1 MKTAN
6 ETMTAA
12 DILKQQID
20 AAEIIIQSRKK
31 MIEEAADRIQGMS
44 FDACKHM
51 NSLSGS
57 SLACHASNI
66 ISFATQMAQACSD
79 LQQAQDWK
87 RDAEGKLDFLA
98 NY

>member
-31 MIEEAADRIQGMS
+31 IISDCDDRIRSQS
-44 FDACKHM
+44 FDACKQM

-57 SLACHASNI
+57 SLTCHASNI

-87 RDAEGKLDFLA
+87 RDAEGKLDFLS
-98 NY
+98 ND

>member
-20 AAEIIIQSRKK
+20 AAEFMIQSRKK
-31 MIEEAADRIQGMS
+31 MISDCDDRIRSQS
-44 FDACKHM
+44 FDACKYL
-51 NSLSGS
+51 NSMSGA

-66 ISFATQMAQACSD
+66 IAFATQMAQACSD

-87 RDAEGKLDFLA
+87 RDAEGKLDFLT
-98 NY
+98 NG

>member
-20 AAEIIIQSRKK
+20 AAEFIIQSRKK
-31 MIEEAADRIQGMS
+31 MIDEASDRIQHHA
-44 FDACKHM
+44 FDACKYM
-51 NSLSGS
+51 ASLSGA
-57 SLACHASNI
+57 SLAWHATNI
-66 ISFATQMAQACSD
+66 IAFATQMAQACSD

-98 NY
+98 NG

>member
-12 DILKQQID
+12 DILKQQI
-20 AAEIIIQSRKK
+20 S
-31 MIEEAADRIQGMS
+31 AADVVIARCKKSISDCDDRIRCQS
-44 FDACKHM
+44 FDACKYM
-51 NSLSGS
+51 SSMSGA

-66 ISFATQMAQACSD
+66 IAFATQMAQACAE

-87 RDAEGKLDFLA
+87 RDAEGKLDFVS
-98 NY
+98 NG